1 MGGGNNGV
9 KYIAIFPHNCGWY
22 TSNIYRTLRNK
33 TKMIKHAD
41 QTLTKQKQP

>member
-1 MGGGNNGV
+1 MGGGNNGI

-22 TSNIYRTLRNK
+22 TSNIYRTLKK
-33 TKMIKHAD
+33 TDKTD